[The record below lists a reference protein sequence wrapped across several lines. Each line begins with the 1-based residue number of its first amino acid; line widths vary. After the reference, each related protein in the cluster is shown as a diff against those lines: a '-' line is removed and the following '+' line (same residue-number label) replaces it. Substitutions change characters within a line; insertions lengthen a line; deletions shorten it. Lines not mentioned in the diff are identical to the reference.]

1 MRAPACPDSPRC
13 WARIDGLFLQQG
25 LPVIKD
31 GKAAFNSPAHVALV
45 RKLAASYKNGGLF
58 RDKLFSEDNFPDRD
72 RRL

>member
-1 MRAPACPDSPRC
+1 MRAPACPGFAPL
-13 WARIDGLFLQQG
+13 WADRRPVSWQQG

-31 GKAAFNSPAHVALV
+31 GQGRLQLPAHVALV

-58 RDKLFSEDNFPDRD
+58 RDKLFSEDKFPDRD